1 MSHAFVR
8 APGGQMVDLNTRV
21 KMLPGYNLESAYGIN
36 DAGQIVGLGWGDNQ
50 YFTFILT
57 PSNISR
63 VSGASRYDT
72 AAQISAANYAPS
84 QPKVY
89 VATGQNFP
97 DALAGAALAGRD
109 GAPLILVP
117 TAGTLPAGVVTE
129 LQRLA
134 PTDIVIFGGTG
145 AVSDAMRTQIQTA
158 VPGATISRVSGASR
172 YDTAAQIS
180 AANYAPSQPKV
191 YVATGR
197 TSLMRSPGRP
207 SPGVMAHR
215 SSSSRPRAPSR
226 PGW

>member
-1 MSHAFVR
+1 MTELQR
-8 APGGQMVDLNTRV
+8 LAPTDIVIFGGTGAVSDAMRTQIQTAV
-21 KMLPGYNLESAYGIN
+21 PGA
-36 DAGQIVGLGWGDNQ
+36 
-50 YFTFILT
+50 T
-57 PSNISR
+57 ISR

-145 AVSDAMRTQIQTA
+145 AVS
-158 VPGATISRVSGASR
+158 
-172 YDTAAQIS
+172 
-180 AANYAPSQPKV
+180 
-191 YVATGR
+191 
-197 TSLMRSPGRP
+197 TSMELSIAGP
-207 SPGVMAHR
+207 
-215 SSSSRPRAPSR
+215 
-226 PGW
+226 